1 MAFESS
7 VVVQQGDDHVE
18 FALEVENKADSPA
31 TLTFRSGLSADF
43 AVLDDNDDEIWR
55 ASDGMMY
62 TQALR
67 PEPFDAGE
75 TKVYPAA
82 WQDAKPGTY
91 TVVATLEVQEKD
103 IEARAE
109 FSV

>member
-7 VVVQQGDDHVE
+7 VAVEQSDDNVE
-18 FALEVENKADSPA
+18 FALQVENGNDAPQE
-31 TLTFRSGLSADF
+31 LTFRSGLSADF
-43 AVLDDNDDEIWR
+43 AVLDGDEEVWR
-55 ASDGMMY
+55 ASEGQMF

-67 PEPFDAGE
+67 SESFDPGE

-82 WQDAKPGTY
+82 WQAAAPGDY
-91 TVVATLEVQEKD
+91 TVVATLEVQEEE

>member
-7 VVVQQGDDHVE
+7 VAVQQSDDHVE
-18 FALEVENKADSPA
+18 FALQVENASEA
-31 TLTFRSGLSADF
+31 EANLTFRSGLSADF
-43 AVLDDNDDEIWR
+43 AVLEDGEEIWR
-55 ASDGMMY
+55 ASDGQMF

-67 PEPFDAGE
+67 TESFDAGE

-82 WQDAKPGTY
+82 WDDARPGDY
-91 TVVATLEVQEKD
+91 TVVATLEVQEED
-103 IEARAE
+103 VEARAE